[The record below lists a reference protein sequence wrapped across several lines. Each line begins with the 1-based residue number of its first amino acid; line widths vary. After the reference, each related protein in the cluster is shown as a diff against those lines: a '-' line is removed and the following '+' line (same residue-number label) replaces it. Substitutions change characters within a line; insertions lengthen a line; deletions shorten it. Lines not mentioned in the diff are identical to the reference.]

1 MEFYMFIPSWKK
13 MYSEVFLILPPIHY
27 QSRKGKSLQ
36 KFYIHH
42 VSFGTQKKTWQQLSF
57 ILYGAIKFSKY
68 FTLFPLLIIKGPEG
82 SEGLHLLPEAYKK
95 AKASFSVSI

>member
-1 MEFYMFIPSWKK
+1 
-13 MYSEVFLILPPIHY
+13 MYS
-27 QSRKGKSLQ
+27 R
-36 KFYIHH
+36 
-42 VSFGTQKKTWQQLSF
+42 FGTQKKTWQQLSF